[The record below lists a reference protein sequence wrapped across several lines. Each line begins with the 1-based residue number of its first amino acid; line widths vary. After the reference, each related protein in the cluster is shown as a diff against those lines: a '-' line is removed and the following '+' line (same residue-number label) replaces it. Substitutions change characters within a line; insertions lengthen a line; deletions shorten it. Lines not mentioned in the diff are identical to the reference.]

1 MTPTPLLLALCGA
14 GEGGSWPWPT
24 RTEAGRAVAGA
35 ALYEL
40 ALARRLELL
49 DDRVVPY
56 GGGTT
61 DDVVQGEVLRSV
73 GAAGRARPPWEWV
86 ESLGPGALRHVEEE
100 CAGAAALGTLGERI
114 SEARAR
120 VRRAAERPD
129 LSDASALAVVVLLV
143 AARQGHLAQP
153 AALPPDRARHAARA
167 LALLERGAPHSG
179 RALRRASAAV
189 RRSITVSAA
198 ALTFP
203 G

>member
-61 DDVVQGEVLRSV
+61 DDVVQDEVLRSV

-86 ESLGPGALRHVEEE
+86 ESLGHGALRHVEEE
-100 CAGAAALGTLGERI
+100 CGATALGTLGERM

-120 VRRAAERPD
+120 ARRAAERPD
-129 LSDASALAVVVLLV
+129 VSDASALAVVVLLV
-143 AARQGHLAQP
+143 AARQGHLVQP
-153 AALPPDRARHAARA
+153 AALPPDRARHAAQA
-167 LALLERGAPHSG
+167 LALLERSVPHSG
-179 RALRRASAAV
+179 RALRCAAAAV